1 MKVPN
6 WISLSL
12 FVAAG
17 ACAAINGNEQSRD
30 KASEVAKVFDKF
42 ATQVKTRS
50 DNKNFYVESN
60 GLPDHR
66 MMVGITAWQ
75 QQVPLPQKYT
85 GNNSWQFP
93 LFPVEA
99 KEKLSAK
106 SHFFRGAIAIAAN
119 GIPIFNPIKNDGRTD
134 TFLAGELDEFGGHC
148 GRGDDY
154 HYHIAPLVLQK
165 QLGKSLPVA
174 YALDGYAIYGP
185 EEPDGSAVKGL
196 DSFNGHSDAKLGY
209 HYHSTKTYPYIN
221 GGFHGEVVEQ
231 DGQVD
236 PQPRAESPRPA
247 LLPLH
252 GAKITGF
259 ETLKAGSYSLTY
271 SLNGATQ
278 KVNYTVNSNGSVMF
292 NFIDATGRVETQ
304 TYSGLGGRGG
314 GQGGP
319 TGQGG
324 GRRGG
329 DPGGAGTNFG
339 DGRSKSDINGG
350 DNLFVSGK
358 LDDWNGKDNQR
369 RSGAQQGAQRG
380 APLGPPPGPRKP
392 WFTDHAKE
400 IDANKDGVVTTEE
413 VIAECK
419 ESFKQYSKGK
429 DSISVEDLPNL
440 PTVKLAIGGFIKV
453 HSKELDM
460 NMDGK
465 ITEKEISDSMLRMF
479 KKQDKNGDGKLSG
492 VEIAG

>member
-1 MKVPN
+1 
-6 WISLSL
+6 
-12 FVAAG
+12 
-17 ACAAINGNEQSRD
+17 
-30 KASEVAKVFDKF
+30 
-42 ATQVKTRS
+42 
-50 DNKNFYVESN
+50 
-60 GLPDHR
+60 
-66 MMVGITAWQ
+66 
-75 QQVPLPQKYT
+75 
-85 GNNSWQFP
+85 
-93 LFPVEA
+93 
-99 KEKLSAK
+99 
-106 SHFFRGAIAIAAN
+106 
-119 GIPIFNPIKNDGRTD
+119 
-134 TFLAGELDEFGGHC
+134 
-148 GRGDDY
+148 
-154 HYHIAPLVLQK
+154 
-165 QLGKSLPVA
+165 
-174 YALDGYAIYGP
+174 
-185 EEPDGSAVKGL
+185 
-196 DSFNGHSDAKLGY
+196 
-209 HYHSTKTYPYIN
+209 
-221 GGFHGEVVEQ
+221 VEQ

-247 LLPLH
+247 LPPLH

-278 KVNYTVNSNGSVMF
+278 KVNYTVNSNGSVTF

-304 TYSGLGGRGG
+304 TYSGRGG

-319 TGQGG
+319 TGKGG

-329 DPGGAGTNFG
+329 DSRSDGTNFG
-339 DGRSKSDINGG
+339 DGRNKSDVNGG
-350 DNLFVSGK
+350 DNLFVTGK
-358 LDDWNGKDNQR
+358 LDDRNGKDNQR
-369 RSGAQQGAQRG
+369 RSGDQRG
-380 APLGPPPGPRKP
+380 APLGPPPDPRWP

-419 ESFKQYSKGK
+419 ESFKQYSQGK
-429 DSISVEDLPNL
+429 DSISVEDLPKL

>member
-42 ATQVKTRS
+42 ATLVKTRS

-247 LLPLH
+247 LPPLH

-271 SLNGATQ
+271 SLNGSIQ
-278 KVNYTVNSNGSVMF
+278 KVNYTINPNGSVTF
-292 NFIDATGRVETQ
+292 NFIDGTGRSESQ
-304 TYSGLGGRGG
+304 TYSGRGGRGG

-319 TGQGG
+319 EGQSG

-329 DPGGAGTNFG
+329 GGAGTNFG
-339 DGRSKSDINGG
+339 NGGG
-350 DNLFVSGK
+350 DNLFVTGK
-358 LDDWNGKDNQR
+358 LDGGQRKD
-369 RSGAQQGAQRG
+369 AQRKNDG
-380 APLGPPPGPRKP
+380 PQSGQKREQLGPPPGPRKP

-400 IDANKDGVVTTEE
+400 IDANKDGAVTSEE
-413 VIAECK
+413 VTAECK
-419 ESFKQYSKGK
+419 ESFKQYSQGK
-429 DSISVEDLPNL
+429 EFISIEELPKL

-453 HSKELDM
+453 HAKELDI
-460 NMDGK
+460 NQDGQ
-465 ITEKEISDSMLRMF
+465 ITEREIVDSMLRMF